1 MAAQPASPRPGDPV
15 PTTRPSRQPSL
26 PTVVLTCDALF
37 ISDLHLGSNQCEA
50 GHLAAF
56 LECIRPRTLFL
67 VGDIID
73 LQAIRFNANVDAS
86 SLTDRIDALL
96 TCAKGKSPARELLLE
111 GRLLRASHRRVIERL
126 ETLHRHG
133 VAIVYIPGN
142 HDAYLR
148 RHDGLERTGF
158 AIRRQVVYRTPAG
171 QRLLVRHGDEYDR
184 LIRFHTDAAEGLARL
199 QEHYSAGIN
208 GLLSPFTRPSGAT
221 LPAGW
226 NAEAILEGAVDLLTS
241 HREWPIPVSRGLNSS
256 GGFSLAFVLES
267 ALKSRTGH
275 DRLIKRGII
284 RHLQRERHGPE
295 PLDGLIN
302 GHTHIPEATPL
313 ALPGTAG
320 DERGPCHITYYNT
333 GSWARSQRRLGRT
346 ALVVDPGGRVGMVR
360 FDRRRGIEPFQPP
373 RFPFNTYPMR
383 PCPGCGLGV
392 AHLETVDC

>member
-1 MAAQPASPRPGDPV
+1 MLS
-15 PTTRPSRQPSL
+15 
-26 PTVVLTCDALF
+26 CDALF

-56 LECIRPRTLFL
+56 LECIRPRQLFL

-73 LQAIRFNANVDAS
+73 LQAIRFNANVDADF
-86 SLTDRIDALL
+86 LTDLIDSLL
-96 TCAKGKSPARELLLE
+96 AREDDPLTNETLLKAQ
-111 GRLLRASHRRVIERL
+111 LLRASHRRVLERFQG
-126 ETLHRHG
+126 LHRDG
-133 VAIVYIPGN
+133 VTITYIPGN

-148 RHDGLERTGF
+148 RHAGLERPGF
-158 AIRRQVVYRTPAG
+158 AIRRQDVYCTPTG

-184 LIRFHTDAAEGLARL
+184 LIRFHTGAAESLARL

-208 GLLSPFTRPSGAT
+208 GLLSPFTRPANGP
-221 LPAGW
+221 LPASW
-226 NAEAILEGAVDLLTS
+226 NAEGILQNAVDLLAS
-241 HREWPIPVSRGLNSS
+241 HREWPIPISRGLNSS

-275 DRLIKRGII
+275 DRLIKRGIVQ
-284 RHLQRERHGPE
+284 HLQREGRGPQ

-313 ALPGTAG
+313 GLPGPSKEAG
-320 DERGPCHITYYNT
+320 GPCHITYYNT

-346 ALVVDPGGRVGMVR
+346 ALVVATNGTIGMVR
-360 FDRRRGIEPFQPP
+360 FDRRQGIEPFQPP

-383 PCPGCGLGV
+383 PCPGCGIGV
-392 AHLETVDC
+392 ADLQAGSSPIGARVNLS

>member
-1 MAAQPASPRPGDPV
+1 M
-15 PTTRPSRQPSL
+15 
-26 PTVVLTCDALF
+26 LTCDALF

-56 LECIRPRTLFL
+56 LECIRPRQLFL

-73 LQAIRFNANVDAS
+73 LQAIRFNANVDADF
-86 SLTDRIDALL
+86 LTDLIDALL
-96 TCAKGKSPARELLLE
+96 AREDEDPLTSE
-111 GRLLRASHRRVIERL
+111 TWQKAQLLRTSHRRVLERFQA
-126 ETLHRHG
+126 LHRDG
-133 VAIVYIPGN
+133 VAITYIPGN

-148 RHDGLERTGF
+148 RHAGLERPGF
-158 AIRRQVVYRTPAG
+158 TIRRQDVYCTPSG
-171 QRLLVRHGDEYDR
+171 KRLLVRHGDEYDR
-184 LIRFHTDAAEGLARL
+184 LIRFHAGAAEGLARL

-208 GLLSPFTRPSGAT
+208 GLLFPFTRPANGP

-226 NAEAILEGAVDLLTS
+226 NAEGILQSAVDLLAS
-241 HREWPIPVSRGLNSS
+241 HQEWPIPISRGLNSS

-275 DRLIKRGII
+275 DRLIKRRIVQ
-284 RHLQRERHGPE
+284 HLQREGRGPQA
-295 PLDGLIN
+295 LDGLIN

-313 ALPGTAG
+313 GLPGPVSEG
-320 DERGPCHITYYNT
+320 DGPCHITYYNT

-346 ALVVDPGGRVGMVR
+346 ALVVAHNGTVGMVR
-360 FDRRRGIEPFQPP
+360 FDRRQGIEPFQPP

-392 AHLETVDC
+392 ASLGAAFRD